1 MWHRGQYAPLG
12 ADLKCYF
19 KLTPIGAHA
28 ILRRMYHRTISS
40 QLTSSLEGYPVLT
53 LLGPRQSGKTTLVRW
68 LFDHFDYQSLEDP
81 DIREIAKSDPR
92 GFLNQLSTNVILDE
106 IQRVPELS
114 SYIQT
119 LVDSPANRRK
129 FVLTGSNGTLLFDS
143 ITQSLAGRTELFSL
157 YPLSVSEI
165 VQKHPN
171 YSLYEFLFNGGYPRI
186 YDSKLNSTKW
196 LKNYFQLYVE
206 KDIRLITNIT
216 KLDLF
221 EKFVKLAAGRVGQLV
236 NASSLSNEVGV
247 SSPTIS
253 GWISA
258 LKSTYICFTL
268 PPHFKNFNKRLVKTP
283 KLYFHDTGLL
293 CYLLGINAMEQLAVH
308 PLRGN
313 IFENFIISEY
323 LKKKNNRG
331 DEVDLYFWRDQKGH
345 EIDLIEDRSS
355 YLFPIEIKMSETFNQ
370 DFVKNIQ
377 YLNKLQSNDISENE
391 LMGTLVYSGKIENRY
406 KNIQLQNWFNYL
418 TCINT

>member
-1 MWHRGQYAPLG
+1 
-12 ADLKCYF
+12 
-19 KLTPIGAHA
+19 
-28 ILRRMYHRTISS
+28 MYKRTISN
-40 QLTSSLEGYPVLT
+40 QLINSLEGYPVLT
-53 LLGPRQSGKTTLVRW
+53 LLGPRQSGKTTLVRR
-68 LFDHFDYQSLEDP
+68 LFNHFDYQSLEDP

-92 GFLNQLSTNVILDE
+92 GFLRQLSNNVILDE

-119 LVDSPANRRK
+119 LVDAPANKRK
-129 FVLTGSNGTLLFDS
+129 FVLTGSNGTLLVDS
-143 ITQSLAGRTELFSL
+143 IMQSLAGRTELFSL

-165 VQKHPN
+165 LQKHPD

-186 YDSKLNSTKW
+186 YDSNLNPTKW
-196 LKNYFQLYVE
+196 LKSYFQLYVE

-221 EKFVKLAAGRVGQLV
+221 EKFVKLVAGRVGQLV

-268 PPHFKNFNKRLVKTP
+268 APHFKNFNKRLVKTP
-283 KLYFHDTGLL
+283 KLYFYDTGLL
-293 CYLLGINAMEQLAVH
+293 CYLLGIHAMEQLAVH

-313 IFENFIISEY
+313 IFENFIISEH

-331 DEVDLYFWRDQKGH
+331 EDVDLYFWRDQKGH

-370 DFVKNIQ
+370 GFIKNIQ
-377 YLNKLQSNDISENE
+377 YLNKLQKNDISGHE
-391 LMGTLVYSGKIENRY
+391 LIGTLVYSGENETMY
-406 KNIQLQNWFNYL
+406 KNIQLENWFGYL
-418 TCINT
+418 T

>member
-1 MWHRGQYAPLG
+1 
-12 ADLKCYF
+12 
-19 KLTPIGAHA
+19 
-28 ILRRMYHRTISS
+28 MYKRTISN
-40 QLTSSLEGYPVLT
+40 QLTSSLESYPVLT
-53 LLGPRQSGKTTLVRW
+53 LLGPRQSGKTTLVRY
-68 LFDHFDYQSLEDP
+68 LFNHFDYRSLEDP
-81 DIREIAKSDPR
+81 DIREIATSDPR
-92 GFLNQLSTNVILDE
+92 GFLRQLSNNVILDE

-119 LVDSPANRRK
+119 LVDDPANRRK
-129 FVLTGSNGTLLFDS
+129 FVLTGSNGTLLVDS

-165 VQKHPN
+165 LQKHPD
-171 YSLYEFLFNGGYPRI
+171 YSLYEFLFHGGYPRI
-186 YDSKLNSTKW
+186 YNSNLNATKW
-196 LKNYFQLYVE
+196 LKSYFQLYVE

-221 EKFVKLAAGRVGQLV
+221 AKFVRLAAGRVGQLV

-268 PPHFKNFNKRLVKTP
+268 LPHFKNFNKRLVKTP
-283 KLYFHDTGLL
+283 KLYFYDTGLL
-293 CYLLGINAMEQLAVH
+293 CYLLGINTMEQLSIH

-323 LKKKNNRG
+323 LKKKNNCG
-331 DEVDLYFWRDQKGH
+331 EEVDLYFWRDQKGH
-345 EIDLIEDRSS
+345 EVDLIEDRSS

-370 DFVKNIQ
+370 GFIKNIQ
-377 YLNKLQSNDISENE
+377 YLNKLQEDDISEHE
-391 LMGTLVYSGKIENRY
+391 LMGTLVYSGENENLY
-406 KNIQLQNWFNYL
+406 KNVQLQNWFNYL
-418 TCINT
+418 T

>member
-1 MWHRGQYAPLG
+1 
-12 ADLKCYF
+12 
-19 KLTPIGAHA
+19 
-28 ILRRMYHRTISS
+28 MYHRTISS

-119 LVDSPANRRK
+119 LVDAPANRRK

-165 VQKHPN
+165 VQKHQN

-196 LKNYFQLYVE
+196 LKSYFQLYVE

-236 NASSLSNEVGV
+236 NASSLSNEVG
-247 SSPTIS
+247 P
-253 GWISA
+253 
-258 LKSTYICFTL
+258 C
-268 PPHFKNFNKRLVKTP
+268 
-283 KLYFHDTGLL
+283 
-293 CYLLGINAMEQLAVH
+293 
-308 PLRGN
+308 
-313 IFENFIISEY
+313 
-323 LKKKNNRG
+323 
-331 DEVDLYFWRDQKGH
+331 
-345 EIDLIEDRSS
+345 
-355 YLFPIEIKMSETFNQ
+355 
-370 DFVKNIQ
+370 
-377 YLNKLQSNDISENE
+377 
-391 LMGTLVYSGKIENRY
+391 
-406 KNIQLQNWFNYL
+406 
-418 TCINT
+418 

>member
-1 MWHRGQYAPLG
+1 
-12 ADLKCYF
+12 
-19 KLTPIGAHA
+19 
-28 ILRRMYHRTISS
+28 MYKRTLSKQLISS
-40 QLTSSLEGYPVLT
+40 LDSYPVLT
-53 LLGPRQSGKTTLVRW
+53 LLGPRQSGKTTLVRY
-68 LFDHFDYQSLEDP
+68 LFSHFDYQSLEDP
-81 DIREIAKSDPR
+81 DIREMAKSDPR
-92 GFLNQLSTNVILDE
+92 GFLRQLSNHVILDE
-106 IQRVPELS
+106 IQRVPELT

-119 LVDSPANRRK
+119 LIDDPESKRK

-143 ITQSLAGRTELFSL
+143 ILQSLAGRTELFSL
-157 YPLSVSEI
+157 YPLSVAEI
-165 VQKHPN
+165 HQKHPN
-171 YSLYEFLFNGGYPRI
+171 YSLYEYLFNGGYPRI
-186 YDSKLNSTKW
+186 YNLNLNPTKW

-206 KDIRLITNIT
+206 KDIRLIKNIT
-216 KLDLF
+216 NLDLF

-268 PPHFKNFNKRLVKTP
+268 LPHFKNFNKRLIKTP
-283 KLYFHDTGLL
+283 KLYFYDTGLL
-293 CYLLGINAMEQLAVH
+293 CYLLGINSMEQLTIH

-323 LKKKNNRG
+323 FKKKNNCG
-331 DEVDLYFWRDQKGH
+331 EEVELYFWRDQKGH

-370 DFVKNIQ
+370 SFIKNIQ
-377 YLNKLQSNDISENE
+377 YLNKLQEKDISEYE
-391 LMGTLVYSGKIENRY
+391 LLGSLIYSGKDERLY
-406 KNIQLQNWFNYL
+406 KNIKLENWFNYL
-418 TCINT
+418 K

>member
-1 MWHRGQYAPLG
+1 MY
-12 ADLKCYF
+12 
-19 KLTPIGAHA
+19 
-28 ILRRMYHRTISS
+28 LRTLSS
-40 QLTSSLEGYPVLT
+40 QLISSLESYDVLT
-53 LLGPRQSGKTTLVRW
+53 LLGPRQSGKTTLVRY
-68 LFDHFDYQSLEDP
+68 LFKDFEYQSLEDP

-92 GFLNQLSTNVILDE
+92 GFLSQLPNNVILDE
-106 IQRVPELS
+106 IQRVPDLT

-119 LVDSPANRRK
+119 IVDDPENKRK
-129 FVLTGSNGTLLFDS
+129 FVLTGSNGLLLVDS

-165 VQKHPN
+165 TQKKPE
-171 YSLYEFLFNGGYPRI
+171 YTLYDFLFYGGYPRI
-186 YDSKLNSTKW
+186 YDSKLNPTKW
-196 LKNYFQLYVE
+196 LKSYFQLYVE

-268 PPHFKNFNKRLVKTP
+268 QPHFRNFNKRLVKTP
-283 KLYFHDTGLL
+283 KLYFYDTGLL
-293 CYLLGINAMEQLAVH
+293 CYLLGINSKEQLSTH

-323 LKKKNNRG
+323 VKKKNNLG
-331 DEVDLYFWRDQKGH
+331 EESELYFWRDQKGH

-355 YLFPIEIKMSETFNQ
+355 YLFPIEIKMSETFNKS
-370 DFVKNIQ
+370 FTKNID
-377 YLNKLQSNDISENE
+377 YLNKLQESDITNNE
-391 LMGTLVYSGKIENRY
+391 LLGSVIYSGANESRY
-406 KNIQLQNWFNYL
+406 KNTKLENWFNYL
-418 TCINT
+418 NTA

>member
-1 MWHRGQYAPLG
+1 M
-12 ADLKCYF
+12 YF
-19 KLTPIGAHA
+19 K
-28 ILRRMYHRTISS
+28 RTISS
-40 QLTSSLEGYPVLT
+40 QLINSLEGYPVLT
-53 LLGPRQSGKTTLVRW
+53 LLGPRQSGKTTLVRR
-68 LFDHFDYQSLEDP
+68 LFNHFDYQSLEDP

-92 GFLNQLSTNVILDE
+92 GFLRQLSNNVILDE

-119 LVDSPANRRK
+119 LVDAPANKRK
-129 FVLTGSNGTLLFDS
+129 FVLTGSNGTLLVDS
-143 ITQSLAGRTELFSL
+143 IMQSLAGRTELFSL

-165 VQKHPN
+165 IQKHPD

-186 YDSKLNSTKW
+186 YDAHLNPTKW
-196 LKNYFQLYVE
+196 LRSYFQLYVE

-247 SSPTIS
+247 SSPTVS

-268 PPHFKNFNKRLVKTP
+268 APHFKNFNKRLVKTP
-283 KLYFHDTGLL
+283 KLYFYDTGLL
-293 CYLLGINAMEQLAVH
+293 CYLLGIHAMEQLAVH

-323 LKKKNNRG
+323 LKKKNSCG
-331 DEVDLYFWRDQKGH
+331 EEVDLYFWRDQKGH

-355 YLFPIEIKMSETFNQ
+355 YLFPIEIKMSETFHQ
-370 DFVKNIQ
+370 GFVKNIQ
-377 YLNKLQSNDISENE
+377 YLNKLQQNDISGHE
-391 LMGTLVYSGKIENRY
+391 LIGTLVYSGKNESMY
-406 KNIQLQNWFNYL
+406 KSIQLQNWFGYL
-418 TCINT
+418 T